1 MTTVAR
7 PTGITDPTQI
17 AGVLV
22 EALPYITRL
31 AGQVVVVKYG
41 GNAMVDESLARQF
54 AEDVVLLQRV
64 GAKPVIVHGGGPQ
77 IGDLLA
83 RLGKESV
90 FHDGLRVTDAET
102 LEVARMV
109 LEGKINSEIVAG
121 INVHGPLAV
130 GLSGGDASLIQASAR
145 NPALGFVGDVA
156 AVNPTIVE
164 RLLAEDLIPV
174 ISTIGTDAA
183 GQAYNIN
190 ADTGAGAVAEALGA
204 HKVIYLTDV
213 EGLRLDADDAS
224 TLVSRI
230 TTVDLQHLVD
240 DGVMTGGMIPKIAAC
255 IHAVEHGVGS
265 AHILDGRVPHVVLL
279 ELFTD
284 AGIGTMVTGPEAG
297 APTGDTP

>member
-1 MTTVAR
+1 MTTVAQ
-7 PTGITDPTQI
+7 PTRITDPSQI

-41 GNAMVDESLARQF
+41 GNAMVEESLARQF

-77 IGDLLA
+77 IGELLA

-213 EGLRLDADDAS
+213 EGLRLDADDPS
-224 TLVSRI
+224 TLVSEI
-230 TTVDLQHLVD
+230 TTADLQHLVD
-240 DGVMTGGMIPKIAAC
+240 DGVMSGGMIPKIAAC

-284 AGIGTMVTGPEAG
+284 AGIGTMVTGPTTG
-297 APTGDTP
+297 ATTGATR

>member
-1 MTTVAR
+1 MSAVVH
-7 PTGITDPTQI
+7 PTPITDPTQI

-31 AGQVVVVKYG
+31 AGQIVVVKYG
-41 GNAMVDESLARQF
+41 GNAMVEESLARQF

-77 IGDLLA
+77 IGELLA

-145 NPALGFVGDVA
+145 NAALGFVGDVA

-174 ISTIGTDAA
+174 ISTIGTDAS

-213 EGLRLDADDAS
+213 EGLRLDADDPA
-224 TLVSRI
+224 TLVSEI
-230 TTVDLQHLVD
+230 TTADLQRLVD

>member
-1 MTTVAR
+1 MSGVAH
-7 PTGITDPTQI
+7 PTPITDPTQI

-31 AGQVVVVKYG
+31 AGQIVVVKYG
-41 GNAMVDESLARQF
+41 GNAMVEEALARQF

-77 IGDLLA
+77 IGELLA

-156 AVNPTIVE
+156 AVNPSIVQ

-213 EGLRLDADDAS
+213 EGLRLDADDSS
-224 TLVSRI
+224 TLVSEI
-230 TTVDLQHLVD
+230 TTADLQHLVD

-284 AGIGTMVTGPEAG
+284 AGIGTMVTGPVADPATG
-297 APTGDTP
+297 APT

>member
-1 MTTVAR
+1 MT
-7 PTGITDPTQI
+7 ITDPDQI

-22 EALPYITRL
+22 EALPYIQRL
-31 AGQVVVVKYG
+31 AGEIVVIKYG
-41 GNAMVDESLARQF
+41 GNAMVDEALARQF
-54 AEDVVLLQRV
+54 ADDVVLLQTV
-64 GAKPVIVHGGGPQ
+64 GAKPVVVHGGGPQ

-90 FHDGLRVTDAET
+90 FKDGLRVTDAET
-102 LEVARMV
+102 LEIARMV

-130 GLSGGDASLIQASAR
+130 GLSGGDASLIQASVRHAD
-145 NPALGFVGDVA
+145 LGFVGDVA
-156 AVNPTIVE
+156 AVNPTIVQ

-213 EGLRLDADDAS
+213 EGLRLDADDPE
-224 TLVSRI
+224 TLVSEI
-230 TTVDLQHLVD
+230 TTADLQRLVD
-240 DGVMTGGMIPKIAAC
+240 DGVMSGGMIPKIAAC

-265 AHILDGRVPHVVLL
+265 AHILDGRLPHVVLL

-284 AGIGTMVTGPEAG
+284 TGVGTMITGS
-297 APTGDTP
+297 TS

>member
-1 MTTVAR
+1 MTVS
-7 PTGITDPTQI
+7 DPDQI

-22 EALPYITRL
+22 EALPYIQRL
-31 AGQVVVVKYG
+31 AGEIVVVKYG
-41 GNAMVDESLARQF
+41 GNAMVDEALARQF
-54 AEDVVLLQRV
+54 ADDIVLLQTV
-64 GAKPVIVHGGGPQ
+64 GAKPVVVHGGGPQ

-90 FHDGLRVTDAET
+90 FKDGLRVTDAET
-102 LEVARMV
+102 LEIARMV

-130 GLSGGDASLIQASAR
+130 GLSGGDASLIQASVRHAD
-145 NPALGFVGDVA
+145 LGFVGDVA
-156 AVNPTIVE
+156 AVNPTIVQ

-174 ISTIGTDAA
+174 ISTIGTDAD

-213 EGLRLDADDAS
+213 EGLRLDADDPE
-224 TLVSRI
+224 TLVSEI
-230 TTVDLQHLVD
+230 STADLQRLVD
-240 DGVMTGGMIPKIAAC
+240 DGVMSGGMIPKIAAC

-265 AHILDGRVPHVVLL
+265 AHILDGRLPHVVLL

-284 AGIGTMVTGPEAG
+284 AGVGTMITGS
-297 APTGDTP
+297 TS

>member
-1 MTTVAR
+1 MSAVAD
-7 PTGITDPTQI
+7 PTPITDPTQI
-17 AGVLV
+17 ADVLV

-31 AGQVVVVKYG
+31 AGQIVVVKYG
-41 GNAMVDESLARQF
+41 GNAMVEESLARQF

-77 IGDLLA
+77 IGELLA

-145 NPALGFVGDVA
+145 NAALGFVGDVA
-156 AVNPTIVE
+156 AVNPTIVQ

-224 TLVSRI
+224 TLVSEI
-230 TTVDLQHLVD
+230 TTADLQHLVD

-284 AGIGTMVTGPEAG
+284 AGIGTMVTGPTTE
-297 APTGDTP
+297 APT

>member
-1 MTTVAR
+1 MTGVADPSR
-7 PTGITDPTQI
+7 ITDPAQI

-31 AGQVVVVKYG
+31 SGQIVVVKYG
-41 GNAMVDESLARQF
+41 GNAMVEESLARQF

-174 ISTIGTDAA
+174 ISTIGTDAG

-213 EGLRLDADDAS
+213 EGLRLDADDPS
-224 TLVSRI
+224 TLVSEI
-230 TTVDLQHLVD
+230 TTADLQRLVD
-240 DGVMTGGMIPKIAAC
+240 DGVMSGGMIPKIAAC

-284 AGIGTMVTGPEAG
+284 AGIGTMVTGPQAG
-297 APTGDTP
+297 ATTGDTP

>member
-1 MTTVAR
+1 MT
-7 PTGITDPTQI
+7 ITDPDQI

-22 EALPYITRL
+22 EALPYIQRL
-31 AGQVVVVKYG
+31 AGEIVVVKYG
-41 GNAMVDESLARQF
+41 GNAMVDEALARQF
-54 AEDVVLLQRV
+54 ADDIVLLQTV
-64 GAKPVIVHGGGPQ
+64 GAKPVVVHGGGPQ

-90 FHDGLRVTDAET
+90 FKDGLRVTDAET

-130 GLSGGDASLIQASAR
+130 GLSGGDASLIQASVR
-145 NPALGFVGDVA
+145 NADLGFVGDVA
-156 AVNPTIVE
+156 AVNPSIVQ

-190 ADTGAGAVAEALGA
+190 ADTGAGAIAEALGA

-213 EGLRLDADDAS
+213 EGLRLDADDPS
-224 TLVSRI
+224 TLVSEI
-230 TTVDLQHLVD
+230 TTVDLQRLVD
-240 DGVMTGGMIPKIAAC
+240 DGVMSGGMIPKIAAC

-265 AHILDGRVPHVVLL
+265 AHVLDGRLPHVVLL

-284 AGIGTMVTGPEAG
+284 AGVGTMITGSVS
-297 APTGDTP
+297 

>member
-1 MTTVAR
+1 MSPV
-7 PTGITDPTQI
+7 TDPDQI
-17 AGVLV
+17 ADVLV
-22 EALPYITRL
+22 EALPYIQRL
-31 AGQVVVVKYG
+31 AGEIVVVKYG
-41 GNAMVDESLARQF
+41 GNAMVDEALARQF
-54 AEDVVLLQRV
+54 ADDIVLLQTV
-64 GAKPVIVHGGGPQ
+64 GAKPVVVHGGGPQ

-90 FHDGLRVTDAET
+90 FKDGLRVTDAET

-130 GLSGGDASLIQASAR
+130 GLSGGDASLIQASVR
-145 NPALGFVGDVA
+145 NADLGFVGDVA
-156 AVNPTIVE
+156 AVNPSIVQ

-190 ADTGAGAVAEALGA
+190 ADTGAGAIAEALGA

-213 EGLRLDADDAS
+213 EGLRLDADDPS
-224 TLVSRI
+224 TLVSEI
-230 TTVDLQHLVD
+230 TTVDLQRLVD
-240 DGVMTGGMIPKIAAC
+240 DGVMSGGMIPKIAAC

-265 AHILDGRVPHVVLL
+265 AHVLDGRLPHVVLL

-284 AGIGTMVTGPEAG
+284 AGVGTMITGG
-297 APTGDTP
+297 AS

>member
-1 MTTVAR
+1 MSAVAD
-7 PTGITDPTQI
+7 PTPITDPTQI
-17 AGVLV
+17 ADVLV

-31 AGQVVVVKYG
+31 AGQIVVVKYG
-41 GNAMVDESLARQF
+41 GNAMVEESLARQF

-77 IGDLLA
+77 IGELLA

-145 NPALGFVGDVA
+145 NAALGFVGDVA
-156 AVNPTIVE
+156 AVNPTIVQ

-224 TLVSRI
+224 TLVSEI
-230 TTVDLQHLVD
+230 TTADLQHLVD

-284 AGIGTMVTGPEAG
+284 AGIGTMVTGPTTEPATG
-297 APTGDTP
+297 ATT

>member
-1 MTTVAR
+1 MSGVAH
-7 PTGITDPTQI
+7 PTPITDPTQI

-31 AGQVVVVKYG
+31 AGQIVVVKYG
-41 GNAMVDESLARQF
+41 GNAMVEEALARQF

-77 IGDLLA
+77 IGELLA

-156 AVNPTIVE
+156 AVNPSIVQ

-213 EGLRLDADDAS
+213 EGLRLDADDSS
-224 TLVSRI
+224 TLVSEI
-230 TTVDLQHLVD
+230 TTADLQHLVD

-284 AGIGTMVTGPEAG
+284 AGIGTMVTGPTTG
-297 APTGDTP
+297 ATT

>member
-1 MTTVAR
+1 MSGVAHQT
-7 PTGITDPTQI
+7 PITDPTQI

-31 AGQVVVVKYG
+31 AGQIVVVKYG
-41 GNAMVDESLARQF
+41 GNAMVEEALARQF

-77 IGDLLA
+77 IGELLA

-156 AVNPTIVE
+156 AVNPSIVQ

-213 EGLRLDADDAS
+213 EGLRLDADDPS
-224 TLVSRI
+224 TLVSEI
-230 TTVDLQHLVD
+230 TTADLQHLID

-284 AGIGTMVTGPEAG
+284 AGIGTMVTGPVADPATG
-297 APTGDTP
+297 APT

>member
-1 MTTVAR
+1 M
-7 PTGITDPTQI
+7 

-22 EALPYITRL
+22 EALPYIKRL
-31 AGQVVVVKYG
+31 AGEIVVIKYG
-41 GNAMVDESLARQF
+41 GNAMVDEALARQF
-54 AEDVVLLQRV
+54 ADDVVLLQTV
-64 GAKPVIVHGGGPQ
+64 GAKPVVVHGGGPQ

-90 FHDGLRVTDAET
+90 FKDGLRVTDAET
-102 LEVARMV
+102 LEIARMV

-130 GLSGGDASLIQASAR
+130 GLSGGDASLIQASVRHAD
-145 NPALGFVGDVA
+145 LGFVGDVA
-156 AVNPTIVE
+156 AVNPTIVQ

-213 EGLRLDADDAS
+213 EGLRLEAGDPD
-224 TLVSRI
+224 TLVSEI
-230 TTVDLQHLVD
+230 TTTDLQRLVD
-240 DGVMTGGMIPKIAAC
+240 DGVMSGGMIPKIAAC

-265 AHILDGRVPHVVLL
+265 AHILDGRLPHVVLL

-284 AGIGTMVTGPEAG
+284 TGVGTMITGSA
-297 APTGDTP
+297 T

>member
-1 MTTVAR
+1 MSGFAH
-7 PTGITDPTQI
+7 PTPITDPTQI

-31 AGQVVVVKYG
+31 AGQIVVVKYG
-41 GNAMVDESLARQF
+41 GNAMVEEALARQF

-77 IGDLLA
+77 IGELLA

-156 AVNPTIVE
+156 AVNPSIVE

-213 EGLRLDADDAS
+213 EGLRLDADDPS
-224 TLVSRI
+224 TLVSEI
-230 TTVDLQHLVD
+230 TTADLQHLVD

-284 AGIGTMVTGPEAG
+284 AGIGTMVTGPTTG
-297 APTGDTP
+297 APT

>member
-1 MTTVAR
+1 VSGVAH
-7 PTGITDPTQI
+7 PTPITDPTQI

-31 AGQVVVVKYG
+31 AGQIVVVKYG
-41 GNAMVDESLARQF
+41 GNAMVEEALARQF

-77 IGDLLA
+77 IGELLA

-156 AVNPTIVE
+156 AVNPSIVQ

-213 EGLRLDADDAS
+213 EGLRLDADDSS
-224 TLVSRI
+224 TLVSEI
-230 TTVDLQHLVD
+230 TTADLQHLVD

-284 AGIGTMVTGPEAG
+284 AGIGTMVTGPTTG
-297 APTGDTP
+297 ATT

>member
-1 MTTVAR
+1 MSGVAH
-7 PTGITDPTQI
+7 PTPITDPTQI

-31 AGQVVVVKYG
+31 AGQIVVVKYG
-41 GNAMVDESLARQF
+41 GNAMVDES
-54 AEDVVLLQRV
+54 
-64 GAKPVIVHGGGPQ
+64 
-77 IGDLLA
+77 LA

-145 NPALGFVGDVA
+145 NTALGFVGDVA

-297 APTGDTP
+297 DPTGDTP

>member
-1 MTTVAR
+1 MTGVADPSR
-7 PTGITDPTQI
+7 ITDPTQI
-17 AGVLV
+17 ADVLV

-31 AGQVVVVKYG
+31 SGQIVVVKYG
-41 GNAMVDESLARQF
+41 GNAMVEESLARQF

-213 EGLRLDADDAS
+213 EGLRLDADDPS
-224 TLVSRI
+224 TLVSEI
-230 TTVDLQHLVD
+230 TTADLQRLVD
-240 DGVMTGGMIPKIAAC
+240 DGVMSGGMIPKIAAC

-297 APTGDTP
+297 ATTGDTP

>member
-1 MTTVAR
+1 MSAPGAGVS
-7 PTGITDPTQI
+7 DPAQI

-22 EALPYITRL
+22 EALPYITCL
-31 AGQVVVVKYG
+31 AGQIVVVKYG
-41 GNAMVDESLARQF
+41 GNAMVDEALARQF
-54 AEDVVLLQRV
+54 ADDVVLLQRV
-64 GAKPVIVHGGGPQ
+64 GAKPVVVHGGGPQ

-90 FHDGLRVTDAET
+90 FKDGLRVTDAET

-145 NPALGFVGDVA
+145 NPGLGFVGDVA

-174 ISTIGTDAA
+174 ISTIGTDLA

-213 EGLRLDADDAS
+213 EGLRLEADDPD

-230 TTVDLQHLVD
+230 STVDLQRLVD
-240 DGVMTGGMIPKIAAC
+240 DGVVSGGMIPKIAAC

-265 AHILDGRVPHVVLL
+265 AHVLDGRVPHVVLL

-284 AGIGTMVTGPEAG
+284 AGVGTMITGSA
-297 APTGDTP
+297 T

>member
-1 MTTVAR
+1 MSPV
-7 PTGITDPTQI
+7 TDPDQI

-22 EALPYITRL
+22 EALPYIQRL
-31 AGQVVVVKYG
+31 AGEIVVVKYG
-41 GNAMVDESLARQF
+41 GNAMVDEALARQF
-54 AEDVVLLQRV
+54 ADDIVLLQTV
-64 GAKPVIVHGGGPQ
+64 GAKPVVVHGGGPQ

-90 FHDGLRVTDAET
+90 FKNGLRVTDAET
-102 LEVARMV
+102 LEIARMV

-130 GLSGGDASLIQASAR
+130 GLSGGDASLIQASVRHAD
-145 NPALGFVGDVA
+145 LGFVGDVA
-156 AVNPTIVE
+156 AVNPTIVQ

-213 EGLRLDADDAS
+213 EGLRLDADDPD
-224 TLVSRI
+224 TLVSEI
-230 TTVDLQHLVD
+230 TTADLQRLVD
-240 DGVMTGGMIPKIAAC
+240 DGVMSGGMIPKIAAC

-265 AHILDGRVPHVVLL
+265 AHILDGRLPHVVLL

-284 AGIGTMVTGPEAG
+284 AGVGTMITGSAS
-297 APTGDTP
+297 

>member
-1 MTTVAR
+1 MTTVAQ
-7 PTGITDPTQI
+7 PTRITDPSQI

-41 GNAMVDESLARQF
+41 GNAMVEESLARQF

-77 IGDLLA
+77 IGELLA

-213 EGLRLDADDAS
+213 EGLRLDADDPS
-224 TLVSRI
+224 TLVSEI
-230 TTVDLQHLVD
+230 TTADLQHLID

-284 AGIGTMVTGPEAG
+284 AGIGTMVTGPVADPATG
-297 APTGDTP
+297 APT

>member
-1 MTTVAR
+1 MSGVAH
-7 PTGITDPTQI
+7 PTPITDPTQI

-31 AGQVVVVKYG
+31 AGQIVVVKYG
-41 GNAMVDESLARQF
+41 GNAMVEEALARQF

-77 IGDLLA
+77 IGELLA

-156 AVNPTIVE
+156 AVNPSIVQ

-213 EGLRLDADDAS
+213 EGLRLDADDPS
-224 TLVSRI
+224 TLVSEI
-230 TTVDLQHLVD
+230 TTADLQHLID

-284 AGIGTMVTGPEAG
+284 AGIGTMVTGPTTG
-297 APTGDTP
+297 APT